1 VTLNQLDHNQALAQE
16 IKDAIARFE
25 DATGGRISSV
35 AVERIKLGN
44 EQTPYVTISVSLLE
58 DAIIPSA

>member
-1 VTLNQLDHNQALAQE
+1 MTPNEPDHNQILAQT

-35 AVERIKLGN
+35 AVKRIKLGD
-44 EQTPYVTISVSLLE
+44 EQAPYVTIEVSLLE
-58 DAIIPSA
+58 DAIA